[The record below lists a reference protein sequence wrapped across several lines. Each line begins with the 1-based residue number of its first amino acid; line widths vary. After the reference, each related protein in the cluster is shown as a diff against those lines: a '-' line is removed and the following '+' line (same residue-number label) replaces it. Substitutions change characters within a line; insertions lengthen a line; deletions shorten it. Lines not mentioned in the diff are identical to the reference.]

1 MDLVTIISIVA
12 SLLLGGVFVV
22 ATLWGRLARGTRTM
36 SALSV
41 LRRKLLGLSKTRP
54 DSGPELFSDDK

>member
-1 MDLVTIISIVA
+1 MDFITIISIVA

-22 ATLWGRLARGTRTM
+22 ATLWGRLAHGTRTL

-41 LRRKLLGLSKTRP
+41 RQRKLLGLSKTRP
-54 DSGPELFSDDK
+54 ASGPELFSDDK